1 MKKKT
6 IKSSYKKSIDPE
18 TDGSFLNKIN
28 QNEKEENFAHSTS
41 PEDLRSDNMGAI
53 RGIKYVFYF

>member
-6 IKSSYKKSIDPE
+6 IKTSYKKSIDPE

-28 QNEKEENFAHSTS
+28 QNEKEENIAHTTS
-41 PEDLRSDNMGAI
+41 PEDLRSNNLDAG
-53 RGIKYVFYF
+53 RGIYRSF